1 MLVCT
6 VQTCLENMV
15 GCLGSIAM
23 IAVLIPWFL
32 LSVPPFVLILFY
44 LQRRYVV
51 VSRELKRLDG
61 VSRSP
66 MYAHFSQTLQVCLP
80 CVSFCKRQNFY
91 FHSYTHMY
99 ENLLL
104 CTNSCDSAPSI
115 LSACKL
121 HIRSTQYLFTL
132 MQSLEHLNAVRSS

>member
-91 FHSYTHMY
+91 FHSFMKIF
-99 ENLLL
+99 
-104 CTNSCDSAPSI
+104 SCAQIPATLHHLYFQHVSCIFEAPSTSL
-115 LSACKL
+115 LSCNPWS
-121 HIRSTQYLFTL
+121 I
-132 MQSLEHLNAVRSS
+132 